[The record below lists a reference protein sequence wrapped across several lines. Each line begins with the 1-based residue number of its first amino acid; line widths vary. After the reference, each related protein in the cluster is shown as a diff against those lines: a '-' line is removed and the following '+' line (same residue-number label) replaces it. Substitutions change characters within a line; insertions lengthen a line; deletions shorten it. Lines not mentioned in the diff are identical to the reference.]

1 MHTRELGRTGLAVGV
16 VSVGADHLMHATMAD
31 TVAIVDAALD
41 RGVNYFDFV
50 GPFPEFRD
58 RFATAL
64 RGRRNRVLLT
74 CHLNAA
80 VKNGQ
85 YWKTTNPDISRANVA
100 DFLARYHTDY
110 IDVLFVHNINGWAE
124 YKATL
129 RPGGIME
136 LANRYRREGVAR
148 CVGLSGHLS
157 EVCVHPVRDGLIDV
171 LMFPVNLSSH
181 AEPGRST
188 LLHACAEH
196 GVGVVAMKA
205 FGGSKLLRTNRTVQF
220 ARYQTGGPT
229 FKKKVPRS
237 LTPVRCLSYVLT
249 QPAVATV
256 VAGVANCAELEAS
269 LAYLDASDVDK
280 DFSDAIAGF
289 EQYHTGECVYCNHC
303 LPCPVTID
311 IGLVSRLVD
320 TFTPA
325 LQARYDAM
333 PVRASACTR
342 CGACVKRCPFSVD
355 VLPIIDRAVALYEV
369 RGATHIQLEANS

>member
-1 MHTRELGRTGLAVGV
+1 MQIRDLGQTGISVGA
-16 VSVGADHLMHATMAD
+16 VSVGADHLMHASMAD
-31 TVAIVDAALD
+31 TQAIVDLAID
-41 RGVNYFDFV
+41 RGVNYFDLV

-58 RFATAL
+58 RFAAAL
-64 RGRRNRVLLT
+64 RGRRDRVLLT

-85 YWKTTNPDISRANVA
+85 YWKTTNPDISRAGVE
-100 DFLARYHTDY
+100 DFLARYHTDH
-110 IDVLFVHNINGWAE
+110 IDVLFVHNVNGLAE
-124 YKATL
+124 YQALL

-136 LANRYRREGVAR
+136 LAHYYRREGIAR

-157 EVCVHPVRDGLIDV
+157 EVCIHPVRDGLIDV

-181 AEPGRST
+181 AEPGRSA
-188 LLHACAEH
+188 LLQACAEH

-205 FGGSKLLRTNRTVQF
+205 FGGGKLLQTNRTVQF
-220 ARYQTGGPT
+220 ARYQTGGPS
-229 FKKKVPRS
+229 FKKKVPRT

-249 QPAVATV
+249 QPAVATA

-269 LAYLDASDVDK
+269 LAYLSAGDEDK

-303 LPCPVTID
+303 LPCPVAID

-333 PVRASACTR
+333 PVKASACTR
-342 CGACVKRCPFSVD
+342 CGACVKRCPFAVD
-355 VLPIIDRAVALYEV
+355 ILPIIDHAVGLYEA
-369 RGATHIQLEANS
+369 RSTMHITMEATS

>member
-1 MHTRELGRTGLAVGV
+1 MQTRELGQTGISVGA
-16 VSVGADHLMHATMAD
+16 VSVGADHLMHASMAD
-31 TVAIVDAALD
+31 TQAVVDLAID
-41 RGVNYFDFV
+41 RGVNYFDLV

-58 RFATAL
+58 RFAAAL
-64 RGRRNRVLLT
+64 RGRRDRVLLT

-85 YWKTTNPDISRANVA
+85 YWKTTNPEICRAGVE

-110 IDVLFVHNINGWAE
+110 IDVLFVHNVNGLAE
-124 YKATL
+124 YQALL

-136 LANRYRREGVAR
+136 LAHYYRREGIAR

-157 EVCVHPVRDGLIDV
+157 EVCIHPVRDGLIDV

-181 AEPGRST
+181 AEPGRSA
-188 LLHACAEH
+188 LLQACAVH
-196 GVGVVAMKA
+196 GVGVAARKA
-205 FGGSKLLRTNRTVQF
+205 FGGGKLLQTNRTVQF
-220 ARYQTGGPT
+220 ARYQTGGPS
-229 FKKKVPRS
+229 FKKKVPRT

-249 QPAVATV
+249 QPAVATA

-269 LAYLDASDVDK
+269 LAYLDAGDEDR
-280 DFSDAIAGF
+280 DFSDAIARF

-303 LPCPVTID
+303 LPCPVAID

-333 PVRASACTR
+333 PVKASACTR

-355 VLPIIDRAVALYEV
+355 VLPIIDRAVGLYEA
-369 RGATHIQLEANS
+369 RGALHTSMESIR